1 MTEVQIKD
9 KEIVVPGEVL
19 ANGMG
24 YVPGYGSYR
33 EGEKIISERLGVVS
47 VDGRAIKLIPLSGR
61 YLPKKGDT
69 IICKVVD
76 VTLNGW
82 RMDTNSAYQAMLSL
96 KEATSEFI
104 TRGADLR
111 RYYDIG
117 DYVVCKV
124 SNVTSQMLV
133 DVMMK
138 GPGLKKLKGGRV
150 IEVNPHK
157 VPRIIG
163 KHGSMISMIKEATGC
178 WIIVGQNGM
187 VWLQGEPHAEL
198 LALQAIRMIQS
209 ESHLSGLTNRMK
221 DSLEKASGKKLEIRQ
236 EIRQEFEARQE

>member
-1 MTEVQIKD
+1 MVDVKVKD

-19 ANGMG
+19 AQGMG
-24 YVPGYGSYR
+24 YVPGVGTYR
-33 EGEKIISERLGVVS
+33 EGERIISERLGLVS
-47 VDGRAIKLIPLSGR
+47 IDGRAIKLIPLSGR

-69 IICKVVD
+69 IICKVFD

-82 RMDTNSAYQAMLSL
+82 RMETNSAYQAMLSL

-104 TRGADLR
+104 ARGADLR
-111 RYYDIG
+111 KYYDIG

-138 GPGLKKLKGGRV
+138 GPGLKRLKGGRI
-150 IEVNPHK
+150 IEVNTHK

-163 KHGSMISMIKEATGC
+163 KHGSMISMIKQATGC
-178 WIIVGQNGM
+178 WITVGQNGL
-187 VWLQGEPHAEL
+187 VSIQGEPDAEL
-198 LALQAIRMIQS
+198 LAVKTVRMIES
-209 ESHLSGLTNRMK
+209 ESHLAGLTNKVK
-221 DSLEKASGKKLEIRQ
+221 DFLEKATGKKIEVKA
-236 EIRQEFEARQE
+236 E